1 MSETAKYFKLIN
13 KSDFSSDMRRFGILP
28 LQIPQARVYTRVE
41 KIVFVFYR
49 NLYLS
54 VFVKN
59 KRIIINITD
68 DKQVAKT

>member
-1 MSETAKYFKLIN
+1 
-13 KSDFSSDMRRFGILP
+13 MRRFGILP

-49 NLYLS
+49 NIYLS
-54 VFVKN
+54 VFVRKN

-68 DKQVAKT
+68 DKQVAHT